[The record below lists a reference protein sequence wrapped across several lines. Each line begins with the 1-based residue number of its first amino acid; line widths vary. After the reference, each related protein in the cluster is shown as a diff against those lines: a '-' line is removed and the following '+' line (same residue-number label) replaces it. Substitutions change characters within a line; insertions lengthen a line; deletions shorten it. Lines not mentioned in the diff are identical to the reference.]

1 MRRALILL
9 AIALWTREAR
19 SQMTVTGSPSL
30 TISAATAG
38 SAPVAVTNTT
48 SSYSVTKPPKNDTYS
63 ITASI
68 NSAMP
73 AGVTLDITLASSGGG
88 ASAGQIMLTTTSA
101 TVETGIGAKVT
112 GAQITYQLSAT
123 VGAGKV
129 AVQTRTVTFTLVT
142 VP

>member
-38 SAPVAVTNTT
+38 SAPDAVSNTT
-48 SSYSVTKPPKNDTYS
+48 SSYSVNAPPKNNTYS
-63 ITASI
+63 ITAHI
-68 NSAMP
+68 NTAMP
-73 AGVTLDITLASSGGG
+73 AGVTLDVTLASSGGG
-88 ASAGQIMLTTTSA
+88 ASAGQKSLSTTA
-101 TVETGIGAKVT
+101 QTVETGIALKVT
-112 GAQITYQLSAT
+112 GAQITYDLSAT
-123 VGAGKV
+123 VAAGKV